1 LSSFYQPNIKN
12 IKMQN
17 FIIRITQEN
26 TNLLNDEK
34 IGCFILPD
42 TVSEEFAK
50 EFIALARE
58 KEKLVLVCGDNA
70 LQFYQKFNPDG
81 LILNTVK
88 EQNPRKFIE
97 NIQAQAKKAVIG
109 AISRN
114 RRHEAMLVSEAEPD
128 FIIFQIWKDG
138 LQNNLELIDWYNEF
152 FLIQNAAWPQDEL
165 DINNIKSD
173 FVILDDTKY
182 FSLAK

>member
-1 LSSFYQPNIKN
+1 
-12 IKMQN
+12 MQN

-42 TVSEEFAK
+42 TVSAEFAEK
-50 EFIALARE
+50 FINLAHQ
-58 KEKLVLVCGDNA
+58 KEKLVLVCGNNA
-70 LQFYQKFNPDG
+70 LQFYKQFNPDG

-88 EQNPRKFIE
+88 EDNPRKFIE
-97 NIQAQAKKAVIG
+97 DIRSQAKKAIIG

-128 FIIFQIWKDG
+128 FIIFQFWKDG
-138 LQNNLELIDWYNEF
+138 LQNNLELLDWYNEF
-152 FLIQNAAWPQDEL
+152 FLIQNAAWPQEKMDL
-165 DINNIKSD
+165 NDINSD
-173 FVILDDTKY
+173 FVILDDVKY
-182 FSLAK
+182 QK

>member
-1 LSSFYQPNIKN
+1 
-12 IKMQN
+12 MQN

-26 TNLLNDEK
+26 TNLLNDDK

-42 TVSEEFAK
+42 SVEPQFAEHFIK
-50 EFIALARE
+50 EAGQ
-58 KEKLVLVCGDNA
+58 KGKLVLIDGDNA

-88 EQNPRKFIE
+88 ENNPRKFIE
-97 NIQAQAKKAVIG
+97 DIRAQAKRAIIG
-109 AISRN
+109 VISRN

-138 LQNNLELIDWYNEF
+138 MENNIELIDWYNEF
-152 FLIQNAAWPQDEL
+152 FLIQNAVWPKEEV
-165 DINNIKSD
+165 NVKEIKSD
-173 FVILDDTKY
+173 FVILDDVKY
-182 FSLAK
+182 AK

>member
-26 TNLLNDEK
+26 TSLLNNEK

-42 TVSEEFAK
+42 TVSADFAEK
-50 EFIALARE
+50 FIALARQ
-58 KEKLVLVCGDNA
+58 KEKLVLVYGDNA
-70 LQFYQKFNPDG
+70 LQFYKQFNPDG

-88 EQNPRKFIE
+88 QENPRKFIE
-97 NIQAQAKKAVIG
+97 NIRAQIKKAVIG

-114 RRHEAMLVSEAEPD
+114 RRHEAMLTSEAEPD

-152 FLIQNAAWPQDEL
+152 FLIQNAAWPQDDA
-165 DINNIKSD
+165 DISNLKSD
-173 FVILDDTKY
+173 FIILDDVTF

>member
-1 LSSFYQPNIKN
+1 
-12 IKMQN
+12 MQN

-26 TNLLNDEK
+26 TKLLNDDK

-42 TVSEEFAK
+42 TVSSEFA
-50 EFIALARE
+50 ERFINEA
-58 KEKLVLVCGDNA
+58 KQKGKLVLACGDNA
-70 LQFYQKFNPDG
+70 VQFCQKFNPDG

-88 EQNPRKFIE
+88 EDNPRKYIE
-97 NIQAQAKKAVIG
+97 NIRARAKKAIIG

-138 LQNNLELIDWYNEF
+138 VENNIELIDWYNEF
-152 FLIQNAAWPQDEL
+152 FLIQNAAYPQDEV
-165 DINNIKSD
+165 DIKNINSD
-173 FVILDDTKY
+173 FVILDDVRYVKP
-182 FSLAK
+182 

>member
-1 LSSFYQPNIKN
+1 
-12 IKMQN
+12 MQN

-42 TVSEEFAK
+42 TVSDEFA
-50 EFIALARE
+50 ESFIFEARQ
-58 KEKLVLVCGDNA
+58 KEKLVLAYGDNA
-70 LQFYQKFNPDG
+70 LSFYRKFNPDG
-81 LILNTVK
+81 LILNTTQEK
-88 EQNPRKFIE
+88 NPRKFIE
-97 NIQAQAKKAVIG
+97 DIRMQSKKAVIG

-138 LQNNLELIDWYNEF
+138 LQKNLELIDWYNEF
-152 FLIQNAAWPQDEL
+152 FLIQNAAWPKEDV
-165 DINNIKSD
+165 DINQIKSD
-173 FVILDDTKY
+173 FVILDDVKY

>member
-1 LSSFYQPNIKN
+1 
-12 IKMQN
+12 MQN

-26 TNLLNDEK
+26 TNLLNNEN

-42 TVSEEFAK
+42 TVSAEFA
-50 EFIALARE
+50 ENFIVKA
-58 KEKLVLVCGDNA
+58 KQNNKLVLASGDNA
-70 LQFYQKFNPDG
+70 LQFYKKFNLDG

-88 EQNPRKFIE
+88 EENPRKFIE
-97 NIQAQAKKAVIG
+97 NIKAQAKRAIIG

-128 FIIFQIWKDG
+128 FIIFQIWQDG
-138 LQNNLELIDWYNEF
+138 LEKNLELLEWYNEF
-152 FLIQNAAWPQDEL
+152 FLIQNAVWPQKE
-165 DINNIKSD
+165 INTSDIKSD
-173 FVILDDTKY
+173 FVILDDVKY

>member
-1 LSSFYQPNIKN
+1 
-12 IKMQN
+12 MQN

-42 TVSEEFAK
+42 TVSAEFAEK
-50 EFIALARE
+50 FINLAHQ
-58 KEKLVLVCGDNA
+58 KEKLVLVCGNNA
-70 LQFYQKFNPDG
+70 LHFYKQFNPDG
-81 LILNTVK
+81 LILNTIK
-88 EQNPRKFIE
+88 QDNPRKYIE
-97 NIQAQAKKAVIG
+97 DIRSQAKKAVIG

-128 FIIFQIWKDG
+128 FIIFQVWKDG
-138 LQNNLELIDWYNEF
+138 LQNNLELLDWYNEF
-152 FLIQNAAWPQDEL
+152 FLIQNAAWPQE
-165 DINNIKSD
+165 DIDTNTIKSD

-182 FSLAK
+182 FLLAK

>member
-1 LSSFYQPNIKN
+1 
-12 IKMQN
+12 MQN

-42 TVSEEFAK
+42 TVSAEFAEK
-50 EFIALARE
+50 FITLAHQ

-70 LQFYQKFNPDG
+70 LQLYKQFNPDG

-88 EQNPRKFIE
+88 EGNPRKYIE
-97 NIQAQAKKAVIG
+97 DIRSQAKKAIIG

-128 FIIFQIWKDG
+128 FIIFQFWKDG
-138 LQNNLELIDWYNEF
+138 LQNNLELLDWYNEF
-152 FLIQNAAWPQDEL
+152 FLIQNAAWPQEKMDL
-165 DINNIKSD
+165 NDINSD
-173 FVILDDTKY
+173 FVILDDVKY
-182 FSLAK
+182 QK